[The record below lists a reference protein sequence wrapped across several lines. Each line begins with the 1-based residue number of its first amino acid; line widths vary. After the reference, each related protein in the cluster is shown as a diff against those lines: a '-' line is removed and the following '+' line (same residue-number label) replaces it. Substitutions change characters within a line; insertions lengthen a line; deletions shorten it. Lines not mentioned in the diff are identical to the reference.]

1 MPELITKW
9 HKWQKLFLFAL
20 AGLLLLSW
28 PPTLAQD
35 GERILV
41 PDSTL
46 SGALEPEAAAASYVF
61 DATAG
66 AAATVTAVSAD
77 AALALLI
84 SDSNGNVMAQAVDTA
99 ASGAVRVDNAPLTDG
114 GRYFVVVYL
123 APGSAA
129 AAAAFDLTLT
139 LDDGSETIEVV
150 PVLEADIPAT
160 AAPVPDQILIAGGI
174 EVSLDWTGA
183 ADMNLQVRD
192 PSGETLYWDS
202 RITSNG
208 GIFGF
213 DANGLCEVISA
224 SPVETATWQP
234 GFLPTGSYEI
244 LVFYREVCDA
254 GVLSVP
260 FSVAVTVD
268 GASSGT
274 IDGVLAPPRPGQDS
288 VYVARFE
295 VDGDGAATVHAG
307 GVYPDSSLTL
317 LPSAFDISSN
327 VPIPIRRDAPA
338 VGEINNQQTF
348 ATYSFVGAAGEVIS
362 VDMQALGPNLD
373 TLLQIVDSRGAV
385 ISVNDDADGTTTDS
399 FIGSARL
406 LNDDTYTIIATRYGK
421 ELGGTEGQFQLT
433 LSGPAN
439 DVPLELA
446 ALQLPQGDIEVTL
459 LWGTSAD
466 LQLLVRDP
474 IGEVVFDDV
483 PFSNSGGILQENGNV
498 NCVPA
503 DAGAPV
509 SYIYWPLG
517 RIRPGAYEVE
527 VWYQN
532 ACADLPTPVEFT
544 LVIEVAGETIA
555 VERRFPLVDQRFV
568 TSFTV
573 LPSGEASAGDGGFID
588 GGSQTLA
595 YQPEILSA
603 PVILSG
609 QAQTG
614 VITPSNSFD
623 LYSFDGVT
631 GETVTI
637 SMSAATQT
645 LDANLFLISPSGQ
658 EIAANDDA
666 DPALLGAAGGLP
678 TDSIISE
685 LILPENGPYT
695 IIATRFAT
703 QYGGTIGG
711 YTLTM
716 NKN

>member
-1 MPELITKW
+1 MLRLITKW
-9 HKWQKLFLFAL
+9 RKWRQLFLFVL
-20 AGLLLLSW
+20 TSILLLSLS
-28 PPTLAQD
+28 PVFAQD
-35 GERILV
+35 RERVLV
-41 PDSTL
+41 PGSTL
-46 SGALEPEAAAASYVF
+46 SGALGPEANATAYVF
-61 DATAG
+61 DAAAG
-66 AAATVTAVSAD
+66 ARAAVTAVSGD
-77 AALALLI
+77 AVALALLI
-84 SDSNGNVMAQAVDTA
+84 SDSNGNTVAQAVDAA
-99 ASGAVRVDNAPLTDG
+99 ASGMVSVDDVLLTAG
-114 GRYFVVVYL
+114 GRYFVVVYF

-129 AAAAFDLTLT
+129 AASVFNLTLAFHE
-139 LDDGSETIEVV
+139 LPEAAETV
-150 PVLEADIPAT
+150 
-160 AAPVPDQILIAGGI
+160 PVPDASAAATTAEPMPEQILIAGGI
-174 EVSLDWTGA
+174 QVSLDWTGA

-192 PSGETLYWDS
+192 PSGETLYWNS
-202 RITSNG
+202 RTTNNG

-213 DANGLCEVISA
+213 DANGLCEVISE
-224 SPVETATWQP
+224 SPVETAAWQP

-244 LVFYREVCDA
+244 LVFYRQACDA
-254 GVLSVP
+254 TVLSVP
-260 FSVAVTVD
+260 FSVQVTVD
-268 GASSGT
+268 GVTSGS
-274 IDGVLAPPRPGQDS
+274 IDGILAPPRPGQDS

-295 VDGDGAATVHAG
+295 VDGNGMATVHAG
-307 GVYPDSSLTL
+307 GVYPDSSLAL
-317 LPSAFDISSN
+317 LPAAFDISSN
-327 VPIPIRRDAPA
+327 VPTAIRRDEPV
-338 VGEINNQQTF
+338 VGEISNEQTF
-348 ATYSFVGAAGEVIS
+348 VTYSFAGTAGEVIS

-373 TLLQIVDSRGAV
+373 TLLQIVDSRGAI
-385 ISVNDDADGTTTDS
+385 ISVNDDASATTNS
-399 FIGSARL
+399 LIENARL

-459 LWGTSAD
+459 LWSTSAD

-474 IGEVVFDDV
+474 IGDAVFDDV

-498 NCVPA
+498 NCIPA
-503 DAGAPV
+503 DTGAPV
-509 SYIYWPLG
+509 SYIYWPFG

-532 ACADLPTPVEFT
+532 ACSDLPTPVEFT

-555 VERRFPLVDQRFV
+555 VEQRLPLVDQRFV
-568 TSFTV
+568 TNFTV
-573 LPSGEASAGDGGFID
+573 LPSGSATAGSGGFID

-603 PVILSG
+603 PTILSG

-614 VITPSNSFD
+614 VITPSNTFD
-623 LYSFDGVT
+623 LYSFDGIA

-637 SMSAATQT
+637 RMSASTQT
-645 LDANLFLISPSGQ
+645 LDANLFLISPSGR
-658 EIAANDDA
+658 EIAANDDGDA
-666 DPALLGAAGGLP
+666 VLLGATGLP

-685 LILPENGPYT
+685 MILPENGPYT

-716 NKN
+716 RKN

>member
-1 MPELITKW
+1 MPWLITKW
-9 HKWQKLFLFAL
+9 HKWPKLFWFAL
-20 AGLLLLSW
+20 AGLLLLLTW
-28 PPTLAQD
+28 PPTLAQE
-35 GERILV
+35 GERILA
-41 PDSTL
+41 PGSTL
-46 SGALEPEAAAASYVF
+46 SGALDPEAAAAAYVF

-66 AAATVTAVSAD
+66 ASATVTAISAD

-84 SDSNGNVMAQAVDTA
+84 SDSNGNVMAQAVDA
-99 ASGAVRVDNAPLTDG
+99 ADSGAVSADNVPLADG

-123 APGSAA
+123 APNSAA
-129 AAAAFDLTLT
+129 EASAFDLTLIF
-139 LDDGSETIEVV
+139 DEVSEIVV
-150 PVLEADIPAT
+150 AVPTVEADIPA
-160 AAPVPDQILIAGGI
+160 AAEPVPDQILIAGGI

-202 RITSNG
+202 RITGNG

-213 DANGLCEVISA
+213 DANGLCEVISE

-244 LVFYREVCDA
+244 LVFYREACDA

-260 FSVAVTVD
+260 FSVEVTVD
-268 GASSGT
+268 GVTSGT
-274 IDGVLAPPRPGQDS
+274 IDAVLAPPRPGQDS

-295 VDGDGAATVHAG
+295 IDGDGAAAVHAG

-327 VPIPIRRDAPA
+327 VPIPIRRDAPVA
-338 VGEINNQQTF
+338 GEINSQQTF
-348 ATYSFVGAAGEVIS
+348 MTYSFAAAAGEVVS
-362 VDMQALGPNLD
+362 VDMQAVGPNLD

-385 ISVNDDADGTTTDS
+385 VSVNDDADGTTDS
-399 FIGSARL
+399 LIENARL

-459 LWGTSAD
+459 IWGTSAD

-483 PFSNSGGILQENGNV
+483 PFSSSGGILQENGNV

-503 DAGAPV
+503 EAGAPV

-532 ACADLPTPVEFT
+532 ACADLPAPVEFT

-573 LPSGEASAGDGGFID
+573 LPSGEASAGNGGFID

-614 VITPSNSFD
+614 VITPSNAFD

-637 SMSAATQT
+637 SMSASTQT

-658 EIAANDDA
+658 EIAANDDG
-666 DPALLGAAGGLP
+666 DPALLGATGGLP

-685 LILPENGPYT
+685 IILPENGPYT

-711 YTLTM
+711 YTLAM
-716 NKN
+716 SKN

>member
-9 HKWQKLFLFAL
+9 HKWQRLFLCAL
-20 AGLLLLSW
+20 TGLLLLSW
-28 PPTLAQD
+28 PPALAQG
-35 GERILV
+35 GERILA
-41 PDSTL
+41 PGSTL
-46 SGALEPEAAAASYVF
+46 SGALGPEETATSYVF

-66 AAATVTAVSAD
+66 TRAAVTAVSTDA

-84 SDSNGNVMAQAVDTA
+84 SDSNGNTMAQAVDAA
-99 ASGAVRVDNAPLTDG
+99 ASGTVGVDNVLLTDG
-114 GRYFVVVYL
+114 GRYFVVVYF
-123 APGSAA
+123 APGSAVA
-129 AAAAFDLTLT
+129 ASVFDLTLAF
-139 LDDGSETIEVV
+139 DEDSETAET
-150 PVLEADIPAT
+150 APAPET
-160 AAPVPDQILIAGGI
+160 AITVEPVPDQILIAAGI
-174 EVSLDWTGA
+174 QVSLDWTGA

-202 RITSNG
+202 RTTSNG

-213 DANGLCEVISA
+213 DANGLCEVISE
-224 SPVETATWQP
+224 SPVETAVWQP

-244 LVFYREVCDA
+244 LVFYRQACDA

-260 FSVAVTVD
+260 FSVQVTVD
-268 GASSGT
+268 GVASGS
-274 IDGVLAPPRPGQDS
+274 IDGVLAPPRQGQDS

-295 VDGDGAATVHAG
+295 IDGDGMATVHAG

-317 LPSAFDISSN
+317 LPSAFDISSD
-327 VPIPIRRDAPA
+327 VPIAISRDAPA

-348 ATYSFVGAAGEVIS
+348 ATYSFAGTAGEVIS

-385 ISVNDDADGTTTDS
+385 ISVNDDADATTTDS
-399 FIGSARL
+399 LIENARL

-433 LSGPAN
+433 LSGPAD

-498 NCVPA
+498 NCIPA
-503 DAGAPV
+503 DTVAPV

-517 RIRPGAYEVE
+517 RIRPGTYEVE

-532 ACADLPTPVEFT
+532 ACADLPAPVEFT

-555 VERRFPLVDQRFV
+555 VERQFPLVDQRFV
-568 TSFTV
+568 THFTV
-573 LPSGEASAGDGGFID
+573 LPSGAATAGNGGFID
-588 GGSQTLA
+588 GGSDTLA

-609 QAQTG
+609 QAQAG
-614 VITPSNSFD
+614 VITPSNAFD

-637 SMSAATQT
+637 RMSASTQT
-645 LDANLFLISPSGQ
+645 LDTNLFLVSPSGQ
-658 EIAANDDA
+658 EIAANDDG
-666 DPALLGAAGGLP
+666 DPVLLGATGLP

-685 LILPENGPYT
+685 MILPENGPYT

-703 QYGGTIGG
+703 QFGGTIGG

-716 NKN
+716 RKN